1 LSKEPLSSFLEPLP
15 SCTLKPESTLDQ
27 ALAMLNAND
36 LGFLFILDDQQRL
49 IGVLSATDI
58 ANALVLIVATPVDSR
73 RDASKV
79 QVRELVSGDPVTIS
93 SDDSSLLA
101 ATTMLEHGLSCVP
114 VVIGKNDHHVEGYV
128 QAEKITFWQLQKL
141 GKETLIG
148 AQAAALNDDEKMQ
161 RRTAGSA

>member
-1 LSKEPLSSFLEPLP
+1 
-15 SCTLKPESTLDQ
+15 
-27 ALAMLNAND
+27 
-36 LGFLFILDDQQRL
+36 
-49 IGVLSATDI
+49 
-58 ANALVLIVATPVDSR
+58 
-73 RDASKV
+73 V

-148 AQAAALNDDEKMQ
+148 AQAAALSDDEKMQ